1 MVARLLHQMVN
12 QVPPVG
18 RRETRQVRHLGPMAT
33 VRPEMVVMLVVVRGG
48 LQMDLTGHSALRV
61 ADTHRVMG
69 ERGGEH
75 IRPPRV
81 VLVEVDRPMVTM
93 VEVEVE
99 VVIPVG
105 RLHQMGFTVVT
116 RQTDT
121 PVVAV
126 LMVVQQLVCT
136 IRAKAM
142 S

>member
-1 MVARLLHQMVN
+1 
-12 QVPPVG
+12 
-18 RRETRQVRHLGPMAT
+18 MAA
-33 VRPEMVVMLVVVRGG
+33 VRPDKVVLLVVVRGG
-48 LQMDLTGHSALRV
+48 LQMDLTGRTPVYV

-81 VLVEVDRPMVTM
+81 GLVEVDRPMVTM

-105 RLHQMGFTVVT
+105 RLHQIVT
-116 RQTDT
+116 MAGTRTMES
-121 PVVAV
+121 PVVVV

-136 IRAKAM
+136 IWAKAM
-142 S
+142 SQLH

>member
-1 MVARLLHQMVN
+1 
-12 QVPPVG
+12 
-18 RRETRQVRHLGPMAT
+18 
-33 VRPEMVVMLVVVRGG
+33 
-48 LQMDLTGHSALRV
+48 
-61 ADTHRVMG
+61 MG

-105 RLHQMGFTVVT
+105 RLHQIRVTVVT

>member
-1 MVARLLHQMVN
+1 
-12 QVPPVG
+12 
-18 RRETRQVRHLGPMAT
+18 
-33 VRPEMVVMLVVVRGG
+33 MVVMLVVVRGG
-48 LQMDLTGHSALRV
+48 LQMDLTGLTQGESV

-105 RLHQMGFTVVT
+105 RLHE
-116 RQTDT
+116 
-121 PVVAV
+121 
-126 LMVVQQLVCT
+126 
-136 IRAKAM
+136 IRGA
-142 S
+142 